1 MRTRHV
7 KLSKGVQMRIKTCL
21 FAVLAASIAVPVY
34 SQSALEEIVVTAQR
48 REQNL
53 QDVPVSVTAF
63 TGAIIGQSNI
73 RAARDYLA
81 LTPNVAFTDDGQVG
95 SKGIGIAVRGVSN
108 MISGAAE
115 NTGINSIGIYMDG
128 FSIASV
134 PSGVSN
140 PALPDMQS
148 IEVLRGPQGTFFGRN
163 SVGGALNLRTADPT
177 DEFGFKLT
185 VGGESYENA
194 NEMGNVIAVINAPVS
209 DDFGLRG
216 VFMYEDSGGRVKNA
230 CATGASAAEC
240 PGSVEN
246 NFTPNGAKNSGY
258 EEFFGRIKAVWDVSD
273 DTTVSVNLSYTDID
287 QGHDENVPAG
297 ILDVDTVDTLSISEA
312 IDPGTGFWPDN
323 RSYLSHDLGE
333 YNKNEAFIAIVNIE
347 HELNDNLKL
356 TSITGVIDADN
367 NRWFDQD
374 LVGGVDS
381 IDRTN
386 SYEGTS
392 WSTELRL
399 DYSGD
404 SVDWTLGAMYSK
416 DEQDQNNLVAVSTN
430 ATATLNGVGWL
441 PPFPEDLGLAF
452 NRKGYE
458 VEEQALFGDITF
470 HMTES
475 LDLIAGGR
483 FTRSQVEREL
493 AANGIGPGP
502 ICFADPECLRFLN
515 GERGPTLSF
524 FQSFI
529 NRPRPVA
536 AASSDFSDFAPR
548 FGARFQITDEV
559 NVYAM
564 VSKGYKPGG
573 SSIGNNTNVD
583 GAPAFATK
591 YDNETLWNYE
601 LGLKSELLEG
611 RLRLNAAVF
620 HLEWDDLQFESF
632 FFLTPGD
639 LSTNVD
645 QIISIEDAEASG
657 MEMEFAALVTDG
669 LTISGGF
676 GYLDTEVT
684 SDTTVQLSG
693 GWRPSLLGLDLPKSP
708 ELTANLVGEYR
719 WSISGDN
726 EAWVRLEYIHR
737 DGQYS
742 DMEGVT
748 NRQLNGPS
756 PNNAALI
763 HNSGPNEFPYRS
775 PDHDLLNLRAGVEWG
790 AWSITGFVQNL
801 TDEKY
806 YTGTQENFGVS
817 GIRLRPNPLTIG
829 GSISYTYG
837 GI

>member
-1 MRTRHV
+1 M
-7 KLSKGVQMRIKTCL
+7 KIKTCL
-21 FAVLAASIAVPVY
+21 FAILAVSMAAPVY
-34 SQSALEEIVVTAQR
+34 AQGALEEIVVTAQR

-53 QDVPVSVTAF
+53 QEVPVSVTAF
-63 TGAIIGQSNI
+63 TGAVVEQSNI
-73 RAARDYLA
+73 RAARDYLT

-95 SKGIGIAVRGVSN
+95 SKGIGLAIRGVSN
-108 MISGAAE
+108 LISGAAE

-134 PSGVSN
+134 PNGVVN
-140 PALPDMQS
+140 PALPDMES

-163 SVGGALNLRTADPT
+163 SVGGALNLRTADPA

-185 VGGESYENA
+185 VGGEKYENA
-194 NEMGNVIAVINAPVS
+194 NEMGNVTAIVNAPVS

-230 CATGASAAEC
+230 CATGATAAEC

-246 NFTPNGAKNSGY
+246 NFTPNGAKNSGH
-258 EEFFGRIKAVWDVSD
+258 EEFFGRIKAVWDVSE
-273 DTTVSVNLSYTDID
+273 DTTVSVNLSYSDID
-287 QGHDENVPAG
+287 QGHDENVPSG
-297 ILDVDTVDTLSISEA
+297 ILDVDTVDTLGLSEA

-333 YNKNEAFIAIVNIE
+333 YNKNEALIAIVSIE

-356 TSITGVIDADN
+356 TSITGVVDAEN
-367 NRWFDQD
+367 RRWFDQD

-386 SYEGTS
+386 RYEGTS

-399 DYSGD
+399 DYTSERM
-404 SVDWTLGAMYSK
+404 DWTLGAMYSN

-430 ATATLNGVGWL
+430 ATATLNGFGWL

-452 NRKGYE
+452 NTKGYE
-458 VEEQALFGDITF
+458 VEEQAVFADMTF
-470 HMTES
+470 HLTDS

-483 FTRSQVEREL
+483 LTQSQVYRSL
-493 AANGIGPGP
+493 AANGIAP
-502 ICFADPECLRFLN
+502 IGDPSLGFF
-515 GERGPTLSF
+515 GSF
-524 FQSFI
+524 VNF
-529 NRPRPVA
+529 PRPVA
-536 AASSDFSDFAPR
+536 TGESDYTDFAPR
-548 FGARFQITDEV
+548 FGARFQVTDEV
-559 NVYAM
+559 NVYAL

-573 SSIGNNTNVD
+573 NSVGNNTNAP
-583 GAPAFATK
+583 GNPAFATK
-591 YDNETLWNYE
+591 YDKESLWNYE
-601 LGLKSELLEG
+601 MGVKSELLEG

-620 HLEWDDLQFESF
+620 HLEWDNLQFESF

-645 QIISIEDAEASG
+645 QIISIEEAEANG
-657 MEMEFAALVTDG
+657 LEVEFAALLTDG
-669 LTISGGF
+669 LTVSGGL
-676 GYLDTEVT
+676 GYLDTEIK

-719 WSISGDN
+719 WPIGGDN
-726 EAWVRLEYIHR
+726 EAWIRLEYIHR

-748 NRQLNGPS
+748 NRQLNGPA
-756 PNNAALI
+756 PNNGLI
-763 HNSGPNEFPYRS
+763 HSSGPNEFPYRS
-775 PDHDLLNLRAGVEWG
+775 PDYDLLNLRAGVEWG
-790 AWSITGFVQNL
+790 QWSITGFVQNL

-817 GIRLRPNPLTIG
+817 GIRLRPNPLTFG

>member
-1 MRTRHV
+1 M
-7 KLSKGVQMRIKTCL
+7 KIKTCL
-21 FAVLAASIAVPVY
+21 FAVLTASMAVPVY
-34 SQSALEEIVVTAQR
+34 SQGMLEEIVVTAQR

-53 QDVPVSVTAF
+53 QEVPVSVTVF
-63 TGAIIGQSNI
+63 TGAAVEQGNI

-194 NEMGNVIAVINAPVS
+194 NEMGNVTAVINAPVS

-297 ILDVDTVDTLSISEA
+297 ILDVDTVDTLGISGA

-356 TSITGVIDADN
+356 TSITGVIDAEN
-367 NRWFDQD
+367 NRLFDQD

-392 WSTELRL
+392 WSAELRL

-493 AANGIGPGP
+493 ASNGI
-502 ICFADPECLRFLN
+502 R
-515 GERGPTLSF
+515 PTTDFSMGAFHF
-524 FQSFI
+524 FQTWA
-529 NRPRPVA
+529 NYPRPVA
-536 AASSDFSDFAPR
+536 TADSDFSDFAPR
-548 FGARFQITDEV
+548 FGARFQVTDEV

-573 SSIGNNTNVD
+573 NSVGNNTNAD
-583 GAPAFATK
+583 GDPAFATK

-657 MEMEFAALVTDG
+657 VEMEFAALVTDG

-693 GWRPSLLGLDLPKSP
+693 GWRPSLLGLELPKSP

-756 PNNAALI
+756 PADANKI

>member
-7 KLSKGVQMRIKTCL
+7 KLSKGVKMRIKTCL

-63 TGAIIGQSNI
+63 TGATIERGNL

-194 NEMGNVIAVINAPVS
+194 NEMGNVTAVINAPVS

-287 QGHDENVPAG
+287 QGHDENVPSG
-297 ILDVDTVDTLSISEA
+297 ILDVDTIDTLGISEA

-392 WSTELRL
+392 WSAELRL

-416 DEQDQNNLVAVSTN
+416 DEQDQDNLVAVSTN

-452 NRKGYE
+452 NRKGYD

-493 AANGIGPGP
+493 ASNGI
-502 ICFADPECLRFLN
+502 R
-515 GERGPTLSF
+515 PTTDFSMGAFHF
-524 FQSFI
+524 FQTWA
-529 NRPRPVA
+529 NYPRPVA
-536 AASSDFSDFAPR
+536 TADSDFSDFAPR
-548 FGARFQITDEV
+548 FGARFQVTDEV

-573 SSIGNNTNVD
+573 NSVGNNTNAD
-583 GAPAFATK
+583 GDPAFSTK

-639 LSTNVD
+639 LSTNFE
-645 QIISIEDAEASG
+645 QTISIEDAEASG
-657 MEMEFAALVTDG
+657 VEMEFAALVTDG

-684 SDTTVQLSG
+684 SDTKIELSG

-726 EAWVRLEYIHR
+726 EAWIRLEYIHR

-748 NRQLNGPS
+748 NRQLNGPA
-756 PNNAALI
+756 P
-763 HNSGPNEFPYRS
+763 E
-775 PDHDLLNLRAGVEWG
+775 
-790 AWSITGFVQNL
+790 
-801 TDEKY
+801 
-806 YTGTQENFGVS
+806 
-817 GIRLRPNPLTIG
+817 
-829 GSISYTYG
+829 
-837 GI
+837 

>member
-1 MRTRHV
+1 
-7 KLSKGVQMRIKTCL
+7 MRIKTCL

-34 SQSALEEIVVTAQR
+34 SQGMLEEIVVTAQR

-53 QDVPVSVTAF
+53 QEVPVSVTVF
-63 TGAIIGQSNI
+63 TGAVVEQGNI

-194 NEMGNVIAVINAPVS
+194 NEMGNVTAVINAPVS

-273 DTTVSVNLSYTDID
+273 DTTVSVNLSYTDIE
-287 QGHDENVPAG
+287 QGHDENVPSG
-297 ILDVDTVDTLSISEA
+297 ILDVDTVDTLGISEA

-356 TSITGVIDADN
+356 TSITGVIDADS

-392 WSTELRL
+392 WSAELRL

-416 DEQDQNNLVAVSTN
+416 DEQDQNNRVAVSTN

-452 NRKGYE
+452 NHKGYD

-493 AANGIGPGP
+493 ASNGIGPTTDFSMGA
-502 ICFADPECLRFLN
+502 FH
-515 GERGPTLSF
+515 F
-524 FQSFI
+524 FQTWA
-529 NRPRPVA
+529 NYPRPVA
-536 AASSDFSDFAPR
+536 TADSDFSDFAPR
-548 FGARFQITDEV
+548 FGARFQVTDEV

-573 SSIGNNTNVD
+573 NSVGNNTNAD
-583 GAPAFATK
+583 GEPVFATK

-639 LSTNVD
+639 LSTNFE
-645 QIISIEDAEASG
+645 QTISIEDAEASG
-657 MEMEFAALVTDG
+657 VEMEFAALVTDG

-684 SDTTVQLSG
+684 SDTKIELSG
-693 GWRPSLLGLDLPKSP
+693 GWSPSLLGLDLPKSP

-726 EAWVRLEYIHR
+726 EAWIRLEYIHR

-748 NRQLNGPS
+748 NLQLNGPA
-756 PNNAALI
+756 PNNGLI

>member
-34 SQSALEEIVVTAQR
+34 SQGVLEEIVVTAQR

-194 NEMGNVIAVINAPVS
+194 NEMGNVTAVINAPVS

-287 QGHDENVPAG
+287 QGHDENVPSG
-297 ILDVDTVDTLSISEA
+297 ILDVDTIDTLVISEA

-392 WSTELRL
+392 WSAELRL

-404 SVDWTLGAMYSK
+404 SIDWTLGAMYSK
-416 DEQDQNNLVAVSTN
+416 DKQDQNNLVAVSTN
-430 ATATLNGVGWL
+430 ATASLNGVGWL

-452 NRKGYE
+452 NSKGYE
-458 VEEQALFGDITF
+458 VEEQALFGDLTF

-493 AANGIGPGP
+493 AANGIGPTCCFPGSPGFPGGP
-502 ICFADPECLRFLN
+502 GFA
-515 GERGPTLSF
+515 F
-524 FQSFI
+524 FQSFA
-529 NRPRPVA
+529 NSPRPVA
-536 AASSDFSDFAPR
+536 TADSDYSDFAPR
-548 FGARFQITDEV
+548 FGARFQVTDEV

-573 SSIGNNTNVD
+573 SSVGNNTNVD

-657 MEMEFAALVTDG
+657 VEMEFAALVTDG

-684 SDTTVQLSG
+684 SDTIVQLSG
-693 GWRPSLLGLDLPKSP
+693 GWRPSLLGLELPKSP

-790 AWSITGFVQNL
+790 QWSITGFVQNL

>member
-1 MRTRHV
+1 M
-7 KLSKGVQMRIKTCL
+7 KIKNCL

-34 SQSALEEIVVTAQR
+34 SQGVLEEIVVTAQR

-63 TGAIIGQSNI
+63 TGAIVEQSNI
-73 RAARDYLA
+73 RAARDYLSM
-81 LTPNVAFTDDGQVG
+81 TPNVAFTDDGQVG
-95 SKGIGIAVRGVSN
+95 SKGIGLAIRGVSN
-108 MISGAAE
+108 LISGAAE

-140 PALPDMQS
+140 PALPDMES

-177 DEFGFKLT
+177 DEFGFKLSA
-185 VGGESYENA
+185 GGEKYENA
-194 NEMGNVIAVINAPVS
+194 NEMGNVSAIINAPVS
-209 DDFGLRG
+209 EDFGLRG

-230 CATGASAAEC
+230 CATGATAAEC

-258 EEFFGRIKAVWDVSD
+258 EEFFGRIKAVWNVSE
-273 DTTVSVNLSYTDID
+273 DTTVRVNVSYNDID
-287 QGHDENVPAG
+287 QGHDENVPSG
-297 ILDVDTVDTLSISEA
+297 ILDVDTVDTLGISEA

-323 RSYLSHDLGE
+323 RSYQSHDLDE
-333 YNKNEAFIAIVNIE
+333 YNKNESLIAILNIE
-347 HELNDNLKL
+347 HDINDNLKV
-356 TSITGVIDADN
+356 TSITGVIDAEN
-367 NRWFDQD
+367 QRWFDQD

-386 SYEGTS
+386 HYEGTS

-399 DYSGD
+399 DYSGEA
-404 SVDWTLGAMYSK
+404 VDWTLGFMYSK
-416 DEQDQNNLVAVSTN
+416 DEQDQDNLVAVSTN

-452 NRKGYE
+452 NTKGYD
-458 VEEQALFGDITF
+458 VEEQAIFGDLTF

-475 LDLIAGGR
+475 LDIIAGGR
-483 FTRSQVEREL
+483 FTQSQVEREL
-493 AANGIGPGP
+493 AANGIGPTTDFSMGA
-502 ICFADPECLRFLN
+502 FN
-515 GERGPTLSF
+515 F
-524 FQSFI
+524 FQSWVNF
-529 NRPRPVA
+529 PRPIA
-536 AASSDFSDFAPR
+536 TGESDYTDFAPR
-548 FGARFQITDEV
+548 FGARFQVTDEM

-573 SSIGNNTNVD
+573 NSVGNNTNVD
-583 GAPAFATK
+583 GAPAFTTK
-591 YDNETLWNYE
+591 YDKESLWNYE

-620 HLEWDDLQFESF
+620 HLSWDDLQFESF

-645 QIISIEDAEASG
+645 QIVSIEEAEANG
-657 MEMEFAALVTDG
+657 LEVEFAALVTDG
-669 LTISGGF
+669 LTISGAL
-676 GYLDTEVT
+676 GYLDTEIK
-684 SDTTVQLSG
+684 SDTIVQLSG

-708 ELTANLVGEYR
+708 ELTANLMGEYR
-719 WSISGDN
+719 WPIGADN

-748 NRQLNGPS
+748 NLQLNGPA
-756 PNNAALI
+756 PNNGLI
-763 HNSGPNEFPYRS
+763 HSSGANEFPYRS
-775 PDHDLLNLRAGVEWG
+775 PDYDLLNLRAGVEWG
-790 AWSITGFVQNL
+790 PWSITGFVQNL

-817 GIRLRPNPLTIG
+817 GIRLRPNPLTFG

>member
-1 MRTRHV
+1 
-7 KLSKGVQMRIKTCL
+7 MRIKTFL
-21 FAVLAASIAVPVY
+21 FTALAVSMAFPAY
-34 SQSALEEIVVTAQR
+34 SQGVLEEIVVTAQR

-53 QDVPVSVTAF
+53 QEVPVSVTVF
-63 TGAIIGQSNI
+63 TGAAVEQANI

-95 SKGIGIAVRGVSN
+95 SKGIGLAIRGVSN

-194 NEMGNVIAVINAPVS
+194 NEMGNVSAVINAPVS
-209 DDFGLRG
+209 SDFGLRG
-216 VFMYEDSGGRVKNA
+216 AFMYEDSGGRVKNA

-258 EEFFGRIKAVWDVSD
+258 EEFFGRIKAVWDVSE
-273 DTTVSVNLSYTDID
+273 DTTVSVNVTYSDID
-287 QGHDENVPAG
+287 QGHDENVPSG
-297 ILDVDTVDTLSISEA
+297 ILDVDTVDTLGISEA

-333 YNKNEAFIAIVNIE
+333 YNKNEALIAIFNIE

-356 TSITGVIDADN
+356 TSITGVIDAKN
-367 NRWFDQD
+367 KRWFDQD

-386 SYEGTS
+386 RYEGTS

-430 ATATLNGVGWL
+430 ATHSLNGVGWL

-452 NRKGYE
+452 NHKGYE
-458 VEEQALFGDITF
+458 VEEQAIFGDITF

-475 LDLIAGGR
+475 LDIIAGGR

-493 AANGIGPGP
+493 AANRIGPTTDFSMGA
-502 ICFADPECLRFLN
+502 FH
-515 GERGPTLSF
+515 F
-524 FQSFI
+524 FQTWTNF
-529 NRPRPVA
+529 PRPVA
-536 AASSDFSDFAPR
+536 TGDSEYSDFAPR
-548 FGARFQITDEV
+548 FGARFQVMDEV

-573 SSIGNNTNVD
+573 NSVGNNTNVD
-583 GAPAFATK
+583 GDPAFAAK
-591 YDNETLWNYE
+591 YGNETLWNYE

-639 LSTNVD
+639 LSSNVD
-645 QIISIEDAEASG
+645 QIVSIEDAEASG
-657 MEMEFAALVTDG
+657 VEMEMIALVTDG
-669 LTISGGF
+669 LTVSGGF
-676 GYLDTEVT
+676 GYLDTEIT
-684 SDTTVQLSG
+684 SDTIVQLSG

-719 WSISGDN
+719 WPIGGDN
-726 EAWVRLEYIHR
+726 EAWVRVEYIHR

-742 DMEGVT
+742 DIEGLT
-748 NRQLNGPS
+748 NQQLNGPS
-756 PNNAALI
+756 PNDSNKI
-763 HNSGPNEFPYRS
+763 HNSGPNEYPYLS
-775 PDHDLLNLRAGVEWG
+775 PDYDLLNLRAGVEWG

-817 GIRLRPNPLTIG
+817 GIRLRPNPLTFG

>member
-7 KLSKGVQMRIKTCL
+7 KLSKGVKMRIKTCL

-63 TGAIIGQSNI
+63 TGATIERGNL

-194 NEMGNVIAVINAPVS
+194 NEMGNVTAVINAPVS

-297 ILDVDTVDTLSISEA
+297 ILDVDTVDTLGISEA

-392 WSTELRL
+392 WSAELRL

-416 DEQDQNNLVAVSTN
+416 DEQDQDNLVAVSTN

-452 NRKGYE
+452 NRKGYD
-458 VEEQALFGDITF
+458 VEEQALFGDMTF

-493 AANGIGPGP
+493 ASNGI
-502 ICFADPECLRFLN
+502 R
-515 GERGPTLSF
+515 PTTDFSMGAFHF
-524 FQSFI
+524 FQTWA
-529 NRPRPVA
+529 NYPRPVA
-536 AASSDFSDFAPR
+536 TADSDFSDFAPR
-548 FGARFQITDEV
+548 FGARFQVTDEV

-573 SSIGNNTNVD
+573 NSVGNNTNAD
-583 GAPAFATK
+583 GEPAFATK

-639 LSTNVD
+639 LSTNFE
-645 QIISIEDAEASG
+645 QTISIEDAEASG
-657 MEMEFAALVTDG
+657 VEMEFAALVTDG

-684 SDTTVQLSG
+684 SDTKIELSG
-693 GWRPSLLGLDLPKSP
+693 GWSPSLLGLDLPKSP

>member
-1 MRTRHV
+1 
-7 KLSKGVQMRIKTCL
+7 MRIKTFL
-21 FAVLAASIAVPVY
+21 FTTLAVSVAFPVY
-34 SQSALEEIVVTAQR
+34 SQDALEEIVVTAQR

-63 TGAIIGQSNI
+63 TGAIIEQSNI

-140 PALPDMQS
+140 PALPDMKS

-287 QGHDENVPAG
+287 QGHDENVPSG
-297 ILDVDTVDTLSISEA
+297 ILDVDTIDTLGISEA

-347 HELNDNLKL
+347 HELNDNMKL
-356 TSITGVIDADN
+356 TSITGIIDAN
-367 NRWFDQD
+367 NKRWFDQD

-392 WSTELRL
+392 WSAELRL

-404 SVDWTLGAMYSK
+404 SVDWTFGAMYSK
-416 DEQDQNNLVAVSTN
+416 DKQDQNNLVAISTN

-452 NRKGYE
+452 NRKGYD

-493 AANGIGPGP
+493 ASNGIGPTTDFSMGA
-502 ICFADPECLRFLN
+502 FH
-515 GERGPTLSF
+515 F
-524 FQSFI
+524 FQSWA
-529 NRPRPVA
+529 NYPRPVA
-536 AASSDFSDFAPR
+536 TADSDFSDFAPR
-548 FGARFQITDEV
+548 FGARFQVTDEV

-573 SSIGNNTNVD
+573 NSVGNNTNAD
-583 GAPAFATK
+583 GEPAFSTK

-639 LSTNVD
+639 LSTNFE
-645 QIISIEDAEASG
+645 QTISIEDAEASG
-657 MEMEFAALVTDG
+657 VEMEFAALVTDG

-684 SDTTVQLSG
+684 SDTKIELSG
-693 GWRPSLLGLDLPKSP
+693 GWRPSLLGLELPKSP

-756 PNNAALI
+756 PADANKI

>member
-7 KLSKGVQMRIKTCL
+7 KLSKGVKMRIKTCL

-63 TGAIIGQSNI
+63 TGATIERGNL

-177 DEFGFKLT
+177 DEFGLKLT

-194 NEMGNVIAVINAPVS
+194 NEMGNVTAVFNAPVS

-287 QGHDENVPAG
+287 QGHDENVPSG
-297 ILDVDTVDTLSISEA
+297 ILDVDTVDTLGISEA
-312 IDPGTGFWPDN
+312 IDSGTGFWPDN

-392 WSTELRL
+392 WSAELRL

-452 NRKGYE
+452 NRKGYD
-458 VEEQALFGDITF
+458 VEEQALFGDMTF
-470 HMTES
+470 HLTES

-493 AANGIGPGP
+493 ASNGI
-502 ICFADPECLRFLN
+502 R
-515 GERGPTLSF
+515 PTTDFSMGAFHF
-524 FQSFI
+524 FQTWA
-529 NRPRPVA
+529 NYPRPVA
-536 AASSDFSDFAPR
+536 TADSDFSDFAPR
-548 FGARFQITDEV
+548 FGARFQVTDEV

-573 SSIGNNTNVD
+573 NSVGNNTNAD
-583 GAPAFATK
+583 GEPAFSTK

-639 LSTNVD
+639 LSTNFE
-645 QIISIEDAEASG
+645 QTISIEDAEASG
-657 MEMEFAALVTDG
+657 VEMEFAALVTDG

-684 SDTTVQLSG
+684 SDTKIELSG
-693 GWRPSLLGLDLPKSP
+693 GWSPSLLGLDLPKSP

-726 EAWVRLEYIHR
+726 EAWIRLEYIHR

-748 NRQLNGPS
+748 NLQLNGPAPS
-756 PNNAALI
+756 NGLI
-763 HNSGPNEFPYRS
+763 HSSGPNEFPYRS

>member
-7 KLSKGVQMRIKTCL
+7 KLSKGVKMRIKTCL

-63 TGAIIGQSNI
+63 TGATIERGNL

-163 SVGGALNLRTADPT
+163 SVGGALNLRTTDPT

-194 NEMGNVIAVINAPVS
+194 NEMGNVTAVINAPVS

-273 DTTVSVNLSYTDID
+273 DTTVSVSLTYADID
-287 QGHDENVPAG
+287 QGHDENVPSG
-297 ILDVDTVDTLSISEA
+297 ILDVDTVDTLGISEA
-312 IDPGTGFWPDN
+312 IDPGTGYWPDN

-392 WSTELRL
+392 WSAELRL

-452 NRKGYE
+452 NRKGYD
-458 VEEQALFGDITF
+458 VEEQALFGDMTF

-493 AANGIGPGP
+493 ASNGI
-502 ICFADPECLRFLN
+502 R
-515 GERGPTLSF
+515 PTTDFSMGAFHF
-524 FQSFI
+524 FQTWA
-529 NRPRPVA
+529 NYPRPVA
-536 AASSDFSDFAPR
+536 TADSDFSDFAPR
-548 FGARFQITDEV
+548 FGARFQVTDEV

-564 VSKGYKPGG
+564 LSKGYKPGG
-573 SSIGNNTNVD
+573 NSVGNNTNAD
-583 GAPAFATK
+583 GEPAFATK

-639 LSTNVD
+639 LSTNFE
-645 QIISIEDAEASG
+645 QTISIEDAEASG
-657 MEMEFAALVTDG
+657 VEMEFAALVTDG

-684 SDTTVQLSG
+684 SDTKIELSG
-693 GWRPSLLGLDLPKSP
+693 GWSPSLLGLDLPKSP

-726 EAWVRLEYIHR
+726 EAWIRLEYIHR

-748 NRQLNGPS
+748 NLQLNGPAPS
-756 PNNAALI
+756 NGLI
-763 HNSGPNEFPYRS
+763 HSSGPNEFPYRS

>member
-21 FAVLAASIAVPVY
+21 FAVLAASVAVPVY

-63 TGAIIGQSNI
+63 TGAAVEQGNI

-163 SVGGALNLRTADPT
+163 SVGGALNLRTTDPT

-194 NEMGNVIAVINAPVS
+194 NEMGNVTAVINAPVS

-273 DTTVSVNLSYTDID
+273 DTTVSVSLTYADID
-287 QGHDENVPAG
+287 QGHDENVPSG
-297 ILDVDTVDTLSISEA
+297 ILDVDTVDTLGISEA
-312 IDPGTGFWPDN
+312 IDPGTGYWPDN

-356 TSITGVIDADN
+356 TSITGVIDAEN

-386 SYEGTS
+386 HYEGTS

-404 SVDWTLGAMYSK
+404 SIDWTLGAMYSK
-416 DEQDQNNLVAVSTN
+416 DKQDQNNLVAVSTN
-430 ATATLNGVGWL
+430 ATHSLNGVGWL

-458 VEEQALFGDITF
+458 VEEQALFGDLTF

-493 AANGIGPGP
+493 AANGIGPTTDFSMGA
-502 ICFADPECLRFLN
+502 FH
-515 GERGPTLSF
+515 F
-524 FQSFI
+524 FQSWVNF
-529 NRPRPVA
+529 PRPVA
-536 AASSDFSDFAPR
+536 GASSDFSDFAPR

-564 VSKGYKPGG
+564 LSKGYKPGG

-657 MEMEFAALVTDG
+657 VEMEFAALVTDG

-676 GYLDTEVT
+676 GYLDTEVI

>member
-1 MRTRHV
+1 M
-7 KLSKGVQMRIKTCL
+7 KIKTCL
-21 FAVLAASIAVPVY
+21 FAVLTASMAVPVY
-34 SQSALEEIVVTAQR
+34 SQGMLEEIVVTAQR

-63 TGAIIGQSNI
+63 TGAAVEQGNI

-177 DEFGFKLT
+177 DEYGFKLT

-287 QGHDENVPAG
+287 QGHDENVPSG
-297 ILDVDTVDTLSISEA
+297 ILDVDTVDTLGISEA

-392 WSTELRL
+392 WSAELRL

-452 NRKGYE
+452 NRKGYD
-458 VEEQALFGDITF
+458 VEEQALFGDMTF

-493 AANGIGPGP
+493 ASNGI
-502 ICFADPECLRFLN
+502 R
-515 GERGPTLSF
+515 PTTDFSMGAFHF
-524 FQSFI
+524 FQTWA
-529 NRPRPVA
+529 NYPRPVA
-536 AASSDFSDFAPR
+536 TADSDFSDFAPR
-548 FGARFQITDEV
+548 FGARFQVTDEV

-564 VSKGYKPGG
+564 LSKGYKPGG
-573 SSIGNNTNVD
+573 NSVGNNTNAD
-583 GAPAFATK
+583 GEPAFATK

-639 LSTNVD
+639 LSTNFE
-645 QIISIEDAEASG
+645 QTISIEDAEASG
-657 MEMEFAALVTDG
+657 VEMEFAALVTDG

-684 SDTTVQLSG
+684 SDTKIELSG
-693 GWRPSLLGLDLPKSP
+693 GWSPSLLGLDLPKSP

-726 EAWVRLEYIHR
+726 EAWIRLEYIHR

-748 NRQLNGPS
+748 NLQLNGPAPS
-756 PNNAALI
+756 NGLI
-763 HNSGPNEFPYRS
+763 HSSGPNEFPYRS

>member
-1 MRTRHV
+1 
-7 KLSKGVQMRIKTCL
+7 MRIKTCL

-63 TGAIIGQSNI
+63 TGATIERGNL

-163 SVGGALNLRTADPT
+163 SVGGALNLRTTDPT

-194 NEMGNVIAVINAPVS
+194 NEMGNVTAVINAPVS

-273 DTTVSVNLSYTDID
+273 DTTVSVSLTYADID
-287 QGHDENVPAG
+287 QGHDENVPSG
-297 ILDVDTVDTLSISEA
+297 ILDVDTVDTLGISEA
-312 IDPGTGFWPDN
+312 IDPGTGYWPDN

-392 WSTELRL
+392 WSAELRL

-452 NRKGYE
+452 NRKGYD
-458 VEEQALFGDITF
+458 VEEQALFGDMTF

-493 AANGIGPGP
+493 ASNGI
-502 ICFADPECLRFLN
+502 R
-515 GERGPTLSF
+515 PTTDFSMGAFHF
-524 FQSFI
+524 FQTWA
-529 NRPRPVA
+529 NYPRPVA
-536 AASSDFSDFAPR
+536 TADSDFSDFAPR
-548 FGARFQITDEV
+548 FGARFQVTDEV

-564 VSKGYKPGG
+564 LSKGYKPGG
-573 SSIGNNTNVD
+573 NSVGNNTNAD
-583 GAPAFATK
+583 GEPAFATK

-639 LSTNVD
+639 LSTNFE
-645 QIISIEDAEASG
+645 QTISIEDAEASG
-657 MEMEFAALVTDG
+657 VEMEFAALVTDG

-684 SDTTVQLSG
+684 SDTKIELSG
-693 GWRPSLLGLDLPKSP
+693 GWSPSLLGLDLPKSP

-726 EAWVRLEYIHR
+726 EAWIRLEYIHR

-748 NRQLNGPS
+748 NLQLNGPAPS
-756 PNNAALI
+756 NGLI
-763 HNSGPNEFPYRS
+763 HSSGPNEFPYRS

>member
-7 KLSKGVQMRIKTCL
+7 KLSKGVQMRIKTSL

-63 TGAIIGQSNI
+63 TGATIERGNL

-177 DEFGFKLT
+177 DEFGLKLT

-194 NEMGNVIAVINAPVS
+194 NEMGNVTAVFNAPVS

-287 QGHDENVPAG
+287 QGHDENVPSG
-297 ILDVDTVDTLSISEA
+297 ILDVDTVDTLGISEA
-312 IDPGTGFWPDN
+312 IDSGTGFWPDN

-392 WSTELRL
+392 WSAELRL

-452 NRKGYE
+452 NRKGYD
-458 VEEQALFGDITF
+458 VEEQALFGDMTF
-470 HMTES
+470 HLTES

-493 AANGIGPGP
+493 ASNGI
-502 ICFADPECLRFLN
+502 R
-515 GERGPTLSF
+515 PTTDFSMGAFHF
-524 FQSFI
+524 FQTWA
-529 NRPRPVA
+529 NYPRPVA
-536 AASSDFSDFAPR
+536 TADSDFSDFAPR
-548 FGARFQITDEV
+548 FGARFQVTDEV

-573 SSIGNNTNVD
+573 NSVGNNTNAD
-583 GAPAFATK
+583 GEPAFSTK

-639 LSTNVD
+639 LSTNFE
-645 QIISIEDAEASG
+645 QTISIEDAEASG
-657 MEMEFAALVTDG
+657 VEMEFAALVTDG

-684 SDTTVQLSG
+684 SDTKIELSG
-693 GWRPSLLGLDLPKSP
+693 GWSPSLLGLDLPKSP

-726 EAWVRLEYIHR
+726 EAWIRLEYIHR

-748 NRQLNGPS
+748 NLQLNGPAPS
-756 PNNAALI
+756 NGLI
-763 HNSGPNEFPYRS
+763 HSSGPNEFPYRS

>member
-1 MRTRHV
+1 
-7 KLSKGVQMRIKTCL
+7 MRIKTFL
-21 FAVLAASIAVPVY
+21 FTTLAVSVAFPVY
-34 SQSALEEIVVTAQR
+34 SQDALEEIVVTAQR

-63 TGAIIGQSNI
+63 TGAIIEQSNI

-140 PALPDMQS
+140 PALPDMKS

-287 QGHDENVPAG
+287 QGHDENVPSG
-297 ILDVDTVDTLSISEA
+297 ILDVDTIDTLGISEA

-347 HELNDNLKL
+347 HELNDNMKL
-356 TSITGVIDADN
+356 TSITGIIDAN
-367 NRWFDQD
+367 NKRWFDQD

-392 WSTELRL
+392 WSAELRL

-404 SVDWTLGAMYSK
+404 SVDWTFGAMYSK
-416 DEQDQNNLVAVSTN
+416 DKQDQNNLVAISTN

-452 NRKGYE
+452 NRKGYD

-493 AANGIGPGP
+493 ASNGIGPTTDFSMGA
-502 ICFADPECLRFLN
+502 FH
-515 GERGPTLSF
+515 F
-524 FQSFI
+524 FQSWA
-529 NRPRPVA
+529 NYPRPVA
-536 AASSDFSDFAPR
+536 TADSDFSDFAPR
-548 FGARFQITDEV
+548 FGARFQVTDEV

-573 SSIGNNTNVD
+573 NSVGNNTNAD
-583 GAPAFATK
+583 GEPAFSTK

-639 LSTNVD
+639 LSTNFE
-645 QIISIEDAEASG
+645 QTISIEDAEASG
-657 MEMEFAALVTDG
+657 VEMEFAALVTDG

-684 SDTTVQLSG
+684 SDTKIELSG
-693 GWRPSLLGLDLPKSP
+693 GWRPSLLGLELPKSP

-737 DGQYS
+737 DGQHS

-756 PNNAALI
+756 PADANKI

>member
-63 TGAIIGQSNI
+63 TGAIIEQGNI

-163 SVGGALNLRTADPT
+163 SVGGALNLRTTDPT

-194 NEMGNVIAVINAPVS
+194 NEMGNVTAVINAPVS

-273 DTTVSVNLSYTDID
+273 DTTVSVSLSYADID
-287 QGHDENVPAG
+287 QGHDENVPSG
-297 ILDVDTVDTLSISEA
+297 ILDVDTVDTLGISEA

-392 WSTELRL
+392 WSAELRL

-458 VEEQALFGDITF
+458 VEEQALFGDMTF

-493 AANGIGPGP
+493 ASNGI
-502 ICFADPECLRFLN
+502 R
-515 GERGPTLSF
+515 PTTDFSMGAFHF
-524 FQSFI
+524 FQTWA
-529 NRPRPVA
+529 NYPRPVA
-536 AASSDFSDFAPR
+536 TADSDFSDFAPR
-548 FGARFQITDEV
+548 FGARFQVTDEV

-564 VSKGYKPGG
+564 LSKGYKPGG
-573 SSIGNNTNVD
+573 NSVGNNTNAD
-583 GAPAFATK
+583 GEPAFATK

-657 MEMEFAALVTDG
+657 VEMEFAALVTDG

-684 SDTTVQLSG
+684 SDTTIELSG

-726 EAWVRLEYIHR
+726 EAWIRLEYIHR

-748 NRQLNGPS
+748 NLQLNGPAPS
-756 PNNAALI
+756 NGLI
-763 HNSGPNEFPYRS
+763 HSSGPNEFPYRS

>member
-1 MRTRHV
+1 M
-7 KLSKGVQMRIKTCL
+7 KIKTCL
-21 FAVLAASIAVPVY
+21 FAILAVSMAAPVY
-34 SQSALEEIVVTAQR
+34 AQGALEVIVVTAQR

-53 QDVPVSVTAF
+53 QEVPVSVTAF
-63 TGAIIGQSNI
+63 TGAVVEQSNI
-73 RAARDYLA
+73 RAARDYLT

-95 SKGIGIAVRGVSN
+95 SKGIGLAIRGVSN
-108 MISGAAE
+108 LISGAAE

-134 PSGVSN
+134 PNGVVN
-140 PALPDMQS
+140 PALPDMES

-163 SVGGALNLRTADPT
+163 SVGGALNLRTADPA

-185 VGGESYENA
+185 VGGEKYENA
-194 NEMGNVIAVINAPVS
+194 NEMGNVTAIVNAPVS

-230 CATGASAAEC
+230 CATGATAAEC

-246 NFTPNGAKNSGY
+246 NFTPNGAKNSGH
-258 EEFFGRIKAVWDVSD
+258 EEFFGRIKAVWDVSE
-273 DTTVSVNLSYTDID
+273 DTTVSVNLSYSDID
-287 QGHDENVPAG
+287 QGHDENVPSG
-297 ILDVDTVDTLSISEA
+297 ILDVDTVDTLGLSEA

-333 YNKNEAFIAIVNIE
+333 YNKNEALIAIVSIE

-356 TSITGVIDADN
+356 TSITGVVDAEN
-367 NRWFDQD
+367 RRWFDQD

-386 SYEGTS
+386 RYEGTS

-399 DYSGD
+399 DYTSERM
-404 SVDWTLGAMYSK
+404 DWTLGAMYSN

-430 ATATLNGVGWL
+430 ATATLNGFGWL

-452 NRKGYE
+452 NTKGYE
-458 VEEQALFGDITF
+458 VEEQAVFADMTF
-470 HMTES
+470 HLTDS

-483 FTRSQVEREL
+483 LTQSQVYRSL
-493 AANGIGPGP
+493 AANGIAP
-502 ICFADPECLRFLN
+502 IGDPSLGFF
-515 GERGPTLSF
+515 GSF
-524 FQSFI
+524 VNF
-529 NRPRPVA
+529 PRPVA
-536 AASSDFSDFAPR
+536 TGESDYTDFAPR
-548 FGARFQITDEV
+548 FGARFQVTDEV
-559 NVYAM
+559 NVYAL

-573 SSIGNNTNVD
+573 NSVGNNTNAP
-583 GAPAFATK
+583 GNPAFATK
-591 YDNETLWNYE
+591 YDKESLWNYE
-601 LGLKSELLEG
+601 MGVKSELLEG

-620 HLEWDDLQFESF
+620 HLEWDNLQFESF

-645 QIISIEDAEASG
+645 QIISIEEAEANG
-657 MEMEFAALVTDG
+657 LEVEFAALLTDG
-669 LTISGGF
+669 LTVSGGL
-676 GYLDTEVT
+676 GYLDTEIK

-693 GWRPSLLGLDLPKSP
+693 GWRPSLFGLDLPKSP

-719 WSISGDN
+719 WPIGGDN
-726 EAWVRLEYIHR
+726 EAWIRLEYIHR

-748 NRQLNGPS
+748 NRQLNGPA
-756 PNNAALI
+756 PNNGLI
-763 HNSGPNEFPYRS
+763 HSSGPNEFPYRS
-775 PDHDLLNLRAGVEWG
+775 PDYDLLNLRAGVEWG
-790 AWSITGFVQNL
+790 QWSITGFVQNL

-817 GIRLRPNPLTIG
+817 GIRLRPNPLTFG

>member
-1 MRTRHV
+1 
-7 KLSKGVQMRIKTCL
+7 MRIKTFL
-21 FAVLAASIAVPVY
+21 FTTLAVSMAFPVY

-63 TGAIIGQSNI
+63 TGAAVEQGNI

-287 QGHDENVPAG
+287 QGHDENVPSG
-297 ILDVDTVDTLSISEA
+297 ILDVDTIDTLGISEA

-392 WSTELRL
+392 WSAELRL

-416 DEQDQNNLVAVSTN
+416 DEQDQDNLVAVSTN

-441 PPFPEDLGLAF
+441 PPFPEDLGLAP
-452 NRKGYE
+452 NRKGYD

-493 AANGIGPGP
+493 ASNGI
-502 ICFADPECLRFLN
+502 R
-515 GERGPTLSF
+515 PTTDFSMGAFHF
-524 FQSFI
+524 FQTWA
-529 NRPRPVA
+529 NYPRPVA
-536 AASSDFSDFAPR
+536 AADSDFSDFAPR
-548 FGARFQITDEV
+548 FGARFQVTDEV

-564 VSKGYKPGG
+564 LSKGYKPGG
-573 SSIGNNTNVD
+573 NSVGNNTNAD
-583 GAPAFATK
+583 GEPAFATK

-639 LSTNVD
+639 LSTNFE
-645 QIISIEDAEASG
+645 QTISIEDAEASG
-657 MEMEFAALVTDG
+657 VEMEFAALVTDG

-684 SDTTVQLSG
+684 SDTKIELSG
-693 GWRPSLLGLDLPKSP
+693 GWSPSLLGLDLPKSP

-726 EAWVRLEYIHR
+726 EAWIRLEYIHR

>member
-1 MRTRHV
+1 M
-7 KLSKGVQMRIKTCL
+7 KIKAFLLTIL
-21 FAVLAASIAVPVY
+21 AVSISVPAY

-53 QDVPVSVTAF
+53 QEVPVSVTAF
-63 TGAIIGQSNI
+63 TGALVEQGNI

-95 SKGIGIAVRGVSN
+95 SKGIGLAIRGVSN
-108 MISGAAE
+108 MVSGAAE
-115 NTGINSIGIYMDG
+115 NTGVNSIGIYMDG
-128 FSIASV
+128 FSIASI
-134 PSGVSN
+134 PSGVAN

-177 DEFGFKLT
+177 DEFGYKISL
-185 VGGESYENA
+185 GGESYENA
-194 NEMGNVIAVINAPVS
+194 NEMGNVSAVINAPLS

-230 CATGASAAEC
+230 CATGATAAAC

-246 NFTPNGAKNSGY
+246 NFTPNGAKNSGH
-258 EEFFGRIKAVWDVSD
+258 EEFFGRIKAVWDVSE
-273 DTTVSVNLSYTDID
+273 DTTVSVNLSYSDID
-287 QGHDENVPAG
+287 QGHDENVPSG
-297 ILDVDTVDTLSISEA
+297 ILDVDTVDTLGISAA
-312 IDPGTGFWPDN
+312 IDPGTGFWPNN
-323 RSYLSHDLGE
+323 RSYLSHDLPE
-333 YNKNEAFIAIVNIE
+333 HNKNEALIAIVNIE
-347 HELNDNLKL
+347 HDLNDNLKL
-356 TSITGVIDADN
+356 TSITGVVDAEN
-367 NRWFDQD
+367 RRWFDQD

-386 SYEGTS
+386 KYEGTS

-404 SVDWTLGAMYSK
+404 AVDWTAGFMYSK
-416 DEQDQNNLVAVSTN
+416 DDQEQNNLVAVSTV
-430 ATATLNGVGWL
+430 ATHTLNGVGWL

-452 NRKGYE
+452 NNKGYK
-458 VEEQALFGDITF
+458 VEEQAVFADVTF

-483 FTRSQVEREL
+483 FTNSQVDRTL
-493 AANGIGPGP
+493 AANGIRATTDFSMGA
-502 ICFADPECLRFLN
+502 FH
-515 GERGPTLSF
+515 F
-524 FQSFI
+524 FQTYENF
-529 NRPRPVA
+529 PRPVA
-536 AASSDFSDFAPR
+536 AGESDYTDFAPR
-548 FGARFQITDEV
+548 FGARFQVTDEM

-573 SSIGNNTNVD
+573 SSVGNNTNVP
-583 GAPAFATK
+583 GHPAFANNYNK
-591 YDNETLWNYE
+591 ETLWNYE
-601 LGLKSELLEG
+601 MGLKSELLDN
-611 RLRLNAAVF
+611 RLRLNVSVF
-620 HLEWDDLQFESF
+620 HLEWENLQFESF
-632 FFLTPGD
+632 FFLTPGN

-645 QIISIEDAEASG
+645 QIINIEDAEASG
-657 MEMEFAALVTDG
+657 VEAEFVALVTDG
-669 LTISGGF
+669 LTVSGGL
-676 GYLDTEVT
+676 GYLDTEIT
-684 SDTTVQLSG
+684 SDTTVELSG
-693 GWRPSLLGLDLPKSP
+693 GWTPSLLGLGLPKSP
-708 ELTANLVGEYR
+708 ELTVNLAGEYR
-719 WSISGDN
+719 WSIGGDN

-742 DMEGVT
+742 DIEGLT

-756 PNNAALI
+756 PNNAARI
-763 HNSGPNEFPYRS
+763 HNSGPNEFPYLS
-775 PDHDLLNLRAGVEWG
+775 PDYDLLNLRAGVEWG
-790 AWSITGFVQNL
+790 PWSITGFVQNL

-817 GIRLRPNPLTIG
+817 GIRLRPNPLTFG

>member
-1 MRTRHV
+1 M
-7 KLSKGVQMRIKTCL
+7 KIKTCL
-21 FAVLAASIAVPVY
+21 LALLIASTIDPVY
-34 SQSALEEIVVTAQR
+34 SQGVLEEIVVTAQR

-53 QDVPVSVTAF
+53 QEVPVSVTAF
-63 TGAIIGQSNI
+63 TGAIVEQGNI
-73 RAARDYLA
+73 RTARDYLA
-81 LTPNVAFTDDGQVG
+81 LTPNVSFTDDGQVG
-95 SKGIGIAVRGVSN
+95 SKGIGLAIRGVSN
-108 MISGAAE
+108 LISGAAE

-134 PSGVSN
+134 PNGVIN

-194 NEMGNVIAVINAPVS
+194 NEMGNVSAVINAPVS

-230 CATGASAAEC
+230 CATGASAVEC

-246 NFTPNGAKNSGY
+246 NFTPNGARNSGY
-258 EEFFGRIKAVWDVSD
+258 EEFYGRIKAVWDVSE
-273 DTTVSVNLSYTDID
+273 DTTVSVNVSYSDID
-287 QGHDENVPAG
+287 QGHDENVPSG
-297 ILDVDTVDTLSISEA
+297 ILDVDTVDTLGISEA
-312 IDPGTGFWPDN
+312 IDPGTGFWPN
-323 RSYLSHDLGE
+323 NGSYLSHDLGE
-333 YNKNEAFIAIVNIE
+333 YNKNEALIAIVNIE

-356 TSITGVIDADN
+356 TSITGVVDAEN
-367 NRWFDQD
+367 KRLFDQD
-374 LVGGVDS
+374 LVGGIDS
-381 IDRTN
+381 LDRTN
-386 SYEGTS
+386 HYEGTS

-452 NRKGYE
+452 NHKGYE
-458 VEEQALFGDITF
+458 VEEQAIFGDLTF

-493 AANGIGPGP
+493 ASNGIGPTCCFPGSPGFPGGP
-502 ICFADPECLRFLN
+502 GFA
-515 GERGPTLSF
+515 F
-524 FQSFI
+524 FQSFA
-529 NRPRPVA
+529 NSPRPVA
-536 AASSDFSDFAPR
+536 TGSSDYSDFAPR
-548 FGARFQITDEV
+548 FGARFQVTDAV

-573 SSIGNNTNVD
+573 NSVGNNTNAD
-583 GAPAFATK
+583 GAPAFSTR

-620 HLEWDDLQFESF
+620 HLAWDDLQFESF
-632 FFLTPGD
+632 FFLTPGN

-645 QIISIEDAEASG
+645 QIISIEDAEANG

-669 LTISGGF
+669 LTVSGGF

-684 SDTTVQLSG
+684 SDTIIQLSG

-719 WSISGDN
+719 WSIGGDN

-748 NRQLNGPS
+748 NRQLNGPA
-756 PNNAALI
+756 PNSGLI
-763 HNSGPNEFPYRS
+763 HSSGPNEFPYRS
-775 PDHDLLNLRAGVEWG
+775 PDYDLLNLRAGVEWG
-790 AWSITGFVQNL
+790 AWSIIGFVQNL
-801 TDEKY
+801 TDEEY

-817 GIRLRPNPLTIG
+817 GIRLRPNPLTFG